1 MSGDVHVRFYE
12 GPGVKLPGAT
22 HQAISSHSP
31 IAGERLLY
39 CPNRPFGASL
49 GRQHPKEQ

>member
-22 HQAISSHSP
+22 HPADLRHSSLIISGNVSR
-31 IAGERLLY
+31 IRLVLDY
-39 CPNRPFGASL
+39 KR
-49 GRQHPKEQ
+49 